1 MGKGA
6 VVVLAV
12 AVMVATGVLS
22 LVASWSS
29 TPFGRLD
36 PRVAVLLKYSE
47 LTKVDLFK
55 VGRSIPE
62 VREFSRKGT
71 AILSVKG
78 TRLPEVRDI
87 SIPVRGG
94 EIPVRVYFPEGD
106 APFPVVVYYHGGG
119 WVSGDLDSHD
129 GLCRYLAAKTPAV
142 VLSVGYRLAPEHTF
156 PTAVEDAWAGVRW
169 AVNNA
174 AAVKGD
180 PKRIA
185 VAGDSAGGN
194 LAAVVARLARS
205 TGVLLSAQV
214 LIYPATNLARLDTE
228 SYKNF
233 GDGYFLTKRYVEKFR
248 ELYMPDPG
256 DWSDEKA
263 SPLLGK
269 DPEGLA
275 PAFVLTAQFD
285 VLRDEG
291 EAYAAMMKEAG
302 VEVTVKRYPGVI
314 HGFIVMDRL
323 IPAAKTA
330 RADCAAFLRS
340 VWR

>member
-1 MGKGA
+1 MSKGT
-6 VVVLAV
+6 VVVLAI
-12 AVMVATGVLS
+12 AVMIAVGVVS

-29 TPFGRLD
+29 TPFGKLD
-36 PRVAVLLKYSE
+36 SRVALLLKYSDMA
-47 LTKVDLFK
+47 KVDLFK
-55 VGRSIPE
+55 EGRSIPE

-71 AILSVKG
+71 AFLRGKG
-78 TRLPEVRDI
+78 VPLPEVRDM
-87 SIPVRGG
+87 SIPARGG
-94 EIPVRVYFPEGD
+94 EVPVRVYFPEGK

-119 WVSGDLDSHD
+119 WVMGDLDSHD

-142 VLSVGYRLAPEHTF
+142 VMSVGYRLAPEYPF
-156 PTAVEDAWAGVRW
+156 PTAVEDAWAAVRW

-174 AAVKGD
+174 ATIKGD

-205 TGVLLSAQV
+205 TGVRLSAQV

-233 GDGYFLTKRYVEKFR
+233 GEGYHLTRRYVEKFR
-248 ELYMPDPG
+248 ELYMPDPK

-291 EAYAAMMKEAG
+291 EAYASMMKEAG

-314 HGFIVMDRL
+314 HGFIVMDR
-323 IPAAKTA
+323 II
-330 RADCAAFLRS
+330 
-340 VWR
+340 